1 MRQTSPAPIYN
12 PRGEGFSLIEVLVA
26 IAVVALMVAA
36 AASTV
41 ASSRT
46 AENAA
51 RFYREAY
58 VIAERIH
65 AEAYGFEVEERA
77 ESITD
82 TEEETITG
90 DEAGVIAVWK
100 LFTVR
105 ATSGDRRVTFSQH
118 GMVAP

>member
-12 PRGEGFSLIEVLVA
+12 PRGEGFSLVEVLVA

-41 ASSRT
+41 ASSRS

-65 AEAYGFEVEERA
+65 AEAYGFEVERA